1 MAELVTAAA
10 TRVEPP
16 VALADLE
23 MPGLADCLLA
33 ARLHGVLCAAP
44 RLGRHDVF
52 PRKSAHSPD
61 FRGGARS
68 GLHRWGVEANES
80 NRNRNL
86 MSTTISMRDML
97 EAGVHFGHQVHRWN
111 PKMKKF
117 IFGQKN
123 GIHIIDL
130 RKTVDCL
137 RNAIDFA
144 AKVGRDGN
152 RILYVGT
159 KRQAQ
164 EIVEQQASRARQPYV
179 VHRWLGGMLTN
190 FQTIRTSIERIEE
203 IEKLLAVGNVE
214 KLVKKEVNMLERELH
229 KLTRNVGGMRDL
241 KRQPA
246 AIFVIDT
253 VKEHL
258 AVVEARR
265 LGIKVIALVD
275 SNSDPALI
283 DFPIPSNDDAIR
295 ALQLFTGAITD
306 AFLAG
311 SAMHKESFQRE
322 YAPQASGD
330 VDVVK
335 KGEIEEAEA

>member
-1 MAELVTAAA
+1 
-10 TRVEPP
+10 
-16 VALADLE
+16 
-23 MPGLADCLLA
+23 
-33 ARLHGVLCAAP
+33 
-44 RLGRHDVF
+44 
-52 PRKSAHSPD
+52 
-61 FRGGARS
+61 
-68 GLHRWGVEANES
+68 VEANES
-80 NRNRNL
+80 IHQDNL

-137 RNAIDFA
+137 RNAIEFA
-144 AKVGRDGN
+144 SKVGRDGN

-164 EIVEQQASRARQPYV
+164 EIIEQQAARARQSYV

-203 IEKLLAVGNVE
+203 IEKLLSVGNVE
-214 KLVKKEVNMLERELH
+214 KLVKKEVNMLERELQ

-258 AVVEARR
+258 AVEEARR

-275 SNSDPALI
+275 SNSDPSLI

-306 AFLAG
+306 AYLAG
-311 SAMHKESFQRE
+311 AAMHKESFQRE
-322 YAPQASGD
+322 YAPQSSGD

-335 KGEIEEAEA
+335 KGEIDEAQA